1 MRVKDLNDC
10 AEFISGDRAVLREL
24 LNPLK
29 EDLALHYSLAW
40 AKVLPGRTT
49 RLHRLRT
56 SEVYYILE
64 GRGEMQVDEEKRTV
78 GPDQAVYIPPR
89 SRQRIRNTGRASLI
103 FFCIVD
109 PAWRPEDEEII
120 DADPQ
125 S

>member
-1 MRVKDLNDC
+1 MRVKDLKDC

-29 EDLALHYSLAW
+29 EDLALRYSLAW

-64 GRGEMQVDEEKRTV
+64 GRGEMEVDEEKRTV
-78 GPDQAVYIPPR
+78 GPGQAVYIPPR
-89 SRQRIRNTGRASLI
+89 SRQCIRNTGRSSLI
-103 FFCIVD
+103 FLCIVD
-109 PAWRPEDEEII
+109 PAWKAEDEEIL
-120 DADPQ
+120 DSAREP
-125 S
+125 